1 MKSAEAYVEEHL
13 LKEILNGDL
22 LPMTLLKPERE
33 LAESLGVSRPVV
45 HKAIIR
51 LEARGLVTIVPRK
64 GVWVNDYRVSAKLG
78 ILESIYDLYHEGIN
92 RELNLSMLAFIRE
105 TLEAIIIQIIQGNAS
120 QKQACYDRQSKNTY
134 EDGTAVFIWIHG
146 FAISCGN
153 PIYPML
159 INEFK
164 RGIINVSDAVLFNGD
179 AQVFLKRLTDINR
192 LIIDNEVTREGVRN
206 ALHALFKY
214 IERQWLIE
222 KKEASL

>member
-13 LKEILNGDL
+13 LKEILNGEL

-51 LEARGLVTIVPRK
+51 LEARGLLTIVPRK

-78 ILESIYDLYHEGIN
+78 ILESIYDLYHDGIN
-92 RELNLSMLAFIRE
+92 RHLNVSMLAFIRE
-105 TLEAIIIQIIQGNAS
+105 TLEAIIIQIIEGDAM
-120 QKQACYDRQSKNTY
+120 KRDACYVTQMKNTFV
-134 EDGTAVFIWIHG
+134 DGAAVFAWIHG
-146 FAISCGN
+146 FAISCDN

-164 RGIINVSDAVLFNGD
+164 RGIINVSDAVLNNGD
-179 AQVFLKRLTDINR
+179 PQAFIARLMAINQ
-192 LIIDNEVTREGVRN
+192 LILDKEVSRDLVRR
-206 ALHALFKY
+206 AIHTLFDD
-214 IERQWLIE
+214 IERLWLND

>member
-13 LKEILNGDL
+13 LKEILNGAL

-64 GVWVNDYRVSAKLG
+64 GVWVNDYRLSAKLG

-105 TLEAIIIQIIQGNAS
+105 TLGAIIFQIVEGDDAQR
-120 QKQACYDRQSKNTY
+120 QRCFDRQTQNTFM
-134 EDGTAVFIWIHG
+134 DGMSVFTWIHQ

-164 RGIINVSDAVLFNGD
+164 RGIINVSDAVLKNGD
-179 AQVFLKRLTDINR
+179 KDDFLKLLNVVDA
-192 LIIDNEVTREGVRN
+192 LIIDKNTTREYVR
-206 ALHALFKY
+206 ASLHTLFHY
-214 IERQWLIE
+214 IQSQWLIE
-222 KKEASL
+222 EKEV